1 MKKITI
7 KYAPPFTSP
16 ELKTLLNGDFFVENN
31 YIRSKKKGANSSA
44 AGYIL
49 FPYACTDY
57 DISIEY
63 SISSEAGYDFGE
75 CAIGTEKH
83 DLVRTNSVNPAY
95 TSGKYIF
102 AYGDDS
108 NTKRTAT
115 THFSCNNPEKI
126 YLCFAYMKDSS
137 DDRGLDGLFIYSITI
152 TATIPKSMFV
162 KTTMNPGIA
171 FDGST
176 SYATIPAASIIGGL
190 DAWHLEFIFSTES
203 MIAKT
208 NWYIMPTLITGWNG
222 STGATTGFGLG
233 IDGGKLH
240 IWTRTTT
247 HKVDSNSSDGIT
259 SNSIS
264 DGLKHKAIVKFVKA
278 KEYSA
283 SVDGVEFYKDTAND
297 ATWGTG
303 DLYIGKCQT
312 ENVSLLAFNF
322 YSLKFYDDT
331 KKELIADYTVTN
343 RRIDDDINNK
353 KISSNKSSLITSS
366 IPSWKGSESDQQ
378 KDIPLETTQDNADN
392 FSIDGNIIFNA
403 DGLVAVK
410 AVI

>member
-1 MKKITI
+1 MKKMTF

-16 ELKTLLNGDFFVENN
+16 ELNTLLNGDFFVENN
-31 YIRSKKKGANSSA
+31 YIRSKQKGNNPSA

-63 SISSEAGYDFGE
+63 SVSSEAGYDFGE

-83 DLVRTNSVNPAY
+83 DLVRTNDVNTAY
-95 TSGKYIF
+95 ASGKYVF
-102 AYGDDS
+102 ACGDGS
-108 NTKRTAT
+108 NTKKTAT
-115 THFSCNNPEKI
+115 AHFSYNDPKKI
-126 YLCFAYMKDSS
+126 YLCFAYMKDGSRS
-137 DDRGLDGLFIYSITI
+137 GGLDGLFIYSITI
-152 TATIPKSMFV
+152 TATISEAMFILPM
-162 KTTMNPGIA
+162 MNPGIA

-176 SYATIPAASIIGGL
+176 SYATIPAANIIGGL

-203 MIAKT
+203 IIAKT
-208 NWYIMPTLITGWNG
+208 NWYTMPTLITGWNG

-312 ENVSLLAFNF
+312 ESVSLLAFNF

-353 KISSNKSSLITSS
+353 KISSSKSLLITSS
-366 IPSWKGSESDQQ
+366 APPWRGSESDQQ
-378 KDIPLETTQDNADN
+378 KDIPLDTSLDNADN
-392 FSIDGNIIFNA
+392 FDISGITFNG
-403 DGLVAVK
+403 DNLITLKGE
-410 AVI
+410 